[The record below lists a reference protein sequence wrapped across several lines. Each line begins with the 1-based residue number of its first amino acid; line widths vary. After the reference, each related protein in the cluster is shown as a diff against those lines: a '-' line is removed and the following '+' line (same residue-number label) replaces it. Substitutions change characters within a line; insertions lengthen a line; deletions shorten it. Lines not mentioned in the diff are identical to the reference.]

1 METFINEKHRGP
13 NIGVLAVIFTFL
25 FIAGL
30 SFVISSS
37 GHPPYVPG
45 PWEPADTIADYFRRN
60 PHGVLMCG
68 FFQFGSA
75 IPLGLLVVNVVSRL
89 RFLGI
94 RAAGPSI
101 ALFGGL
107 MTTFNVTLS
116 ALLEWV
122 MAYPGMAQDTSVI
135 RSLYYMV
142 FAIGGVGYS
151 VPLGIFFAGVSISA
165 GFAKYLPKWLVIF
178 GLVLAVCG
186 ELSWL
191 SLIFP
196 QLIYLIP
203 LTRFTG
209 YIWLIFAGFKLPR
222 ANSKIVSQHKPF
234 FNRSTS

>member
-1 METFINEKHRGP
+1 METIKQEKHRGP
-13 NIGVLAVIFTFL
+13 NIGMLAVIFTLL
-25 FIAGL
+25 FNTGL
-30 SFVISSS
+30 SFVISLS
-37 GHPPYVPG
+37 GHPPYFPG
-45 PWEPADTIADYFRRN
+45 PWESGETIADYFRHQ
-60 PHGVLMCG
+60 PHDVLMCA

-107 MTTFNVTLS
+107 MTAFNVALS
-116 ALLEWV
+116 GLLEWV
-122 MAYPGMAQDTSVI
+122 MAYPDMAKDTTVI

-151 VPLGIFFAGVSISA
+151 VPLGIFFAGVSVSA
-165 GFAKYLPKWLVIF
+165 GFANFLPKWLIIF
-178 GLVLAVCG
+178 GLLLAVCG

-196 QLIYLIP
+196 KLIYLIP
-203 LTRFTG
+203 LTRFPG
-209 YIWLIFAGFKLPR
+209 YIWLIIAGFKLPR
-222 ANSKIVSQHKPF
+222 AASNAIIL
-234 FNRSTS
+234 

>member
-1 METFINEKHRGP
+1 METIEQEKHRGP
-13 NIGVLAVIFTFL
+13 NIGMLAVVFTLL
-25 FIAGL
+25 FNTAL
-30 SFVISSS
+30 SFVISLS
-37 GHPPYVPG
+37 GHPPYFPG
-45 PWEPADTIADYFRRN
+45 PWESADTIADYFRN
-60 PHGVLMCG
+60 HPHDVLMCA

-107 MTTFNVTLS
+107 MTAFNVALA

-122 MAYPGMAQDTSVI
+122 MAYPDMAKDITVI

-151 VPLGIFFAGVSISA
+151 VPLGIFFAGVSVSA
-165 GFAKYLPKWLVIF
+165 GFAKYLPKWLIIF
-178 GLVLAVCG
+178 GLLLAVCG

-191 SLIFP
+191 SMIFP
-196 QLIYLIP
+196 KLIYLIP
-203 LTRFTG
+203 LTRFPG
-209 YIWLIFAGFKLPR
+209 FIWLIIAGFKLPR
-222 ANSKIVSQHKPF
+222 TALKEVIKE
-234 FNRSTS
+234 